1 MTLVVRTD
9 GDAAA
14 LLPALRQTVLQLD
27 KDQPVADVNF
37 QWNPCWPSHWL
48 APVSLRKCSPRL
60 QQWLCCSQVTG
71 IYGLV
76 SFDVEERTREI
87 GIRMAHGS
95 ATRECGGHDGLKK
108 GLKLIGLGIGVGT
121 LASLGLTR
129 LMTSMLFGTRA
140 NDPATFFLVALLLAF
155 VSLVAGLLAARR
167 VSKIEPME
175 ALRCD

>member
-1 MTLVVRTD
+1 MTLVIRTD

-14 LLPALRQTVLQLD
+14 LAPALRQTVLQLD
-27 KDQPVADVNF
+27 KDQPVADVL
-37 QWNPCWPSHWL
+37 PMESLL
-48 APVSLRKCSPRL
+48 AVTLARTRFATQVL
-60 QQWLCCSQVTG
+60 AAFAAMALLLAVTG

-87 GIRMAHGS
+87 GIRIALG
-95 ATRECGGHDGLKK
+95 ARRESVVAMILKK
-108 GLKLIGLGIGVGT
+108 GLKLIALGIGVGT

-140 NDPATFFLVALLLAF
+140 HDPATFFVVALLLAF
-155 VSLVAGLLAARR
+155 VALVAGLLAARR